1 MRIAATA
8 AVFALLFG
16 SAGSMA
22 QQRQTCAAPQLG
34 TWKLQS
40 LTVEDLETG
49 QKTDMLGPHPS
60 GYLTYGPD
68 CRMSV
73 VIVRDDRKAPAALV
87 PTDAEKIDLYNGLI
101 AYAGTYSIDGDKVS
115 HHIDVSWNQAWTG
128 TTQVRQF
135 TVDGNTLHIRTMP
148 AKNSSTGK
156 QSISDLVW
164 TKVE

>member
-1 MRIAATA
+1 MRTVATA

-22 QQRQTCAAPQLG
+22 QQRQTCAVPQLG

-40 LTVEDLETG
+40 FTTEDLETG
-49 QKTDMLGPHPS
+49 QKTEPLGAHPS

-68 CRMSV
+68 CRMSL
-73 VIVRDDRKAPAALV
+73 VIVEDNRKAPSALV

-101 AYAGTYSIDGDKVS
+101 AYAGTYAIDGDKVS
-115 HHIDVSWNQAWTG
+115 HHIDASWNQAWTG

-135 TVDGNTLHIRTMP
+135 TIDGNTLHIRTMP
-148 AKNSSTGK
+148 GKNPSTGR
-156 QSISDLVW
+156 QGTADLVW